1 MIVTLIVSWLL
12 VGLIGAR
19 IQYNWAHADNVR
31 LDKLY
36 PTHAES
42 AVTEYR
48 TSDIRLS
55 LLIGLLFGPL
65 AVLIGLALWI
75 VDNPRNRNSDRT

>member
-1 MIVTLIVSWLL
+1 MTVTLIVSWLL

-36 PTHAES
+36 PTIAADRS

-48 TSDIRLS
+48 TSDIYLS
-55 LLIGLLFGPL
+55 LLFGPLFGPL
-65 AVLIGLALWI
+65 AVLAGVLLWI
-75 VDNPRNRNSDRT
+75 TDNPKG